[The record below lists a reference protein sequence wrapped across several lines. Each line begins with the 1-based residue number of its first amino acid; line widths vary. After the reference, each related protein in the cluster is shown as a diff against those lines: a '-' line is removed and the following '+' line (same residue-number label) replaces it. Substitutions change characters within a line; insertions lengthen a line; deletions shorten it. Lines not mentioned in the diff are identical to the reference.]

1 VRRAGRF
8 PGMMRRMDHPLVNR
22 EIYLERMAKPLRE
35 KLRVARYIHPGAKTI
50 LDVGC
55 ADGAVTLALAELN
68 PDKRFLG
75 IDLDADFI
83 ALASERATERGL
95 ANVSFKRVYLRELLA
110 RAERYDTVL
119 FISVL
124 HEFFSYGEGISSVL
138 KALADAEELLVPGG
152 DIVIRDMILLEYSKR
167 TDYLVD
173 AMLTR
178 IAEKGTLDARLRDFT
193 QFFGPVK
200 SVYALNHFLLKYM
213 YEENWER
220 EGPEHYVPVTVETY
234 ETIFSLLGM
243 ELVLRDSQLLPFLRQ
258 KWIADFGFGEDEL
271 APLISTGFLVA
282 RKRK

>member
-1 VRRAGRF
+1 
-8 PGMMRRMDHPLVNR
+8 MDHPLANR

-35 KLRVARYIHPGAKTI
+35 KLRVARYIHPRAKII

-83 ALASERATERGL
+83 ALAEQQARQRGL
-95 ANVSFKRVYLRELLA
+95 GNVRFERVYLRQLLA
-110 RAERYDTVL
+110 RAERFDSVL

-152 DIVIRDMILLEYSKR
+152 DVVIRDMILLEYSKH
-167 TDYLVD
+167 TGYLVES
-173 AMLTR
+173 MLAR
-178 IAEKGTLDARLRDFT
+178 IAAKSALAGRLRDFS
-193 QFFGPVK
+193 QFFGPVE
-200 SVYALNHFLLKYM
+200 SIYALNHFLLKYM

-220 EGPEHYVPVTVETY
+220 EGPEHYVPVTVEAY
-234 ETIFSLLGM
+234 ENIFSLLGM

-258 KWIADFGFGEDEL
+258 KWIDDFGFGEDEL